1 METPCSDFRPGLPLY
16 TFRLGSRAGQRP
28 PVHEVAAVVGAVT
41 PSFTLTPG
49 EGWFRGEVDPGWAIT
64 VAHADHETMARL
76 ADALRAIFEQEGI
89 GIEAFGRYLSCRADR
104 GPELLAAELWG
115 LRYGFYPAY
124 LRTRFLVDTPPANTP
139 ACFAL
144 ITGYATTGETWADT
158 QNRAADERLR
168 LELVKRGVWHHR
180 ISGVSPDGLHSEA
193 GWMAGL
199 DLAAARRLGA
209 DFRQDAIY
217 WIEAGEHLSV
227 HDCQSL
233 RKAPVG
239 HFAYTVGA

>member
-1 METPCSDFRPGLPLY
+1 MATPHSDLRPGLPLY
-16 TFRLGSRAGQRP
+16 TFRLGAKAGQRP
-28 PVHEVAAVVGAVT
+28 PANEVAALAGSFT
-41 PSFTLTPG
+41 PSFSLTPS
-49 EGWFRGEVDPGWAIT
+49 EGWFRGEADPGWALT
-64 VAHADHETMARL
+64 VAHEDHETMARL
-76 ADALRAIFEQEGI
+76 AEALRVTFAQEGI
-89 GIEAFGRYLSCRADR
+89 GIEAFGRYLRCRADH

-124 LRTRFLVDTPPANTP
+124 LQTRFVLETRPEKVPSH
-139 ACFAL
+139 FAL
-144 ITGYATTGETWADT
+144 LTGYATTGETWTDA

-180 ISGVSPDGLHSEA
+180 ITGVSPDGLQSEA
-193 GWMAGL
+193 GWMAAL

-209 DFRQDAIY
+209 DFHQDAIY
-217 WIEAGEHLSV
+217 WVEAGEHLSV

-239 HFAYTVGA
+239 RFASTVGA